1 MVKYNGQMKELKK
14 QPLKGYIECKQH
26 KLDKKGKKPEKALC
40 KHVVSLY
47 LSGFSQVVIILGLR
61 SYNRY

>member
-1 MVKYNGQMKELKK
+1 MKYNGHMKELKK
-14 QPLKGYIECKQH
+14 QPLKRYTECKPD
-26 KLDKKGKKPEKALC
+26 KLDKKGKKLEKALC

-61 SYNRY
+61 R